1 MPINAESQQ
10 AQGNTGPITVVVADD
25 QAMVR
30 QGFSALLA
38 AQPDLSVLG
47 DAADGVEA
55 VEVCRRARPDVVLM
69 DVRMPRKDG
78 LWAAEQILSA
88 GLEPPTR
95 VLMLTT
101 FDIDDYVYEALR
113 IGASGFLLKDA
124 PADELVRAV
133 RVGAAGEALLA
144 PSITKRL
151 ITAVTARR
159 RRPSRNP
166 ALEHLTPREREVLDL
181 VADGKSNAEIGADL
195 YVTEQTVKT
204 HVSSLLGKLALR
216 DRAQAV
222 VFAYENGI
230 K

>member
-113 IGASGFLLKDA
+113 IGASG
-124 PADELVRAV
+124 
-133 RVGAAGEALLA
+133 
-144 PSITKRL
+144 SC
-151 ITAVTARR
+151 
-159 RRPSRNP
+159 
-166 ALEHLTPREREVLDL
+166 
-181 VADGKSNAEIGADL
+181 
-195 YVTEQTVKT
+195 
-204 HVSSLLGKLALR
+204 
-216 DRAQAV
+216 
-222 VFAYENGI
+222 
-230 K
+230 

>member
-1 MPINAESQQ
+1 
-10 AQGNTGPITVVVADD
+10 TVVVADD

-38 AQPDLSVLG
+38 AQPELSVLG

-88 GLEPPTR
+88 GWYPPTK

-101 FDIDDYVYEALR
+101 FDIDDYVFEALR

-124 PADELVRAV
+124 PADDLIRAV
-133 RVGAAGEALLA
+133 KVVAAGEALLA
-144 PSITKRL
+144 P
-151 ITAVTARR
+151 
-159 RRPSRNP
+159 
-166 ALEHLTPREREVLDL
+166 
-181 VADGKSNAEIGADL
+181 
-195 YVTEQTVKT
+195 
-204 HVSSLLGKLALR
+204 
-216 DRAQAV
+216 
-222 VFAYENGI
+222 
-230 K
+230 